1 MYYILVCL
9 SKVFQRTIF
18 SFKLPFQRESV
29 CKGKAFFR
37 NLQFFSKV
45 FFEKIFGRFSEGV
58 RLILSRSLA
67 HPQGKIL
74 GAAFGTLSRSL
85 SSSSLSSS
93 AALPLESG
101 CKGTDFFRFRNFY
114 CILFCRIFSGFLP
127 NSLIYFMLYSIFFI
141 VVRKRMWN
149 DLHYI
154 IRAGEYVCAR
164 KEKGMVLTEMKGF
177 SGTYSAFKKT
187 QVHLI

>member
-1 MYYILVCL
+1 MSRIIDGCLPFILYIIYYIQDYFLYYILVCL
-9 SKVFQRTIF
+9 SKVFQRTVF
-18 SFKLPFQRESV
+18 SFVLPFQRESV

-37 NLQFFSKV
+37 NLQIFSKV

-74 GAAFGTLSRSL
+74 GAAVSTISRSL
-85 SSSSLSSS
+85 SSASLSSS

-114 CILFCRIFSGFLP
+114 TILFCRNFSG
-127 NSLIYFMLYSIFFI
+127 S
-141 VVRKRMWN
+141 
-149 DLHYI
+149 
-154 IRAGEYVCAR
+154 C
-164 KEKGMVLTEMKGF
+164 LTR
-177 SGTYSAFKKT
+177 
-187 QVHLI
+187 

>member
-1 MYYILVCL
+1 MFPRVIDGCLPFIPYTHYIQDYFLYYILVCL

-18 SFKLPFQRESV
+18 SFVLPFQRESV

-37 NLQFFSKV
+37 NLQIFSKV

-74 GAAFGTLSRSL
+74 GAAISTLSRSL
-85 SSSSLSSS
+85 SSASLSSS

-114 CILFCRIFSGFLP
+114 TILFCNIFSG
-127 NSLIYFMLYSIFFI
+127 S
-141 VVRKRMWN
+141 
-149 DLHYI
+149 
-154 IRAGEYVCAR
+154 C
-164 KEKGMVLTEMKGF
+164 LT
-177 SGTYSAFKKT
+177 
-187 QVHLI
+187 H

>member
-9 SKVFQRTIF
+9 SKVFQRTVF

-29 CKGKAFFR
+29 CKGKAFFH
-37 NLQFFSKV
+37 NLQIFSKV

-74 GAAFGTLSRSL
+74 GAAVSTISRSL
-85 SSSSLSSS
+85 SSASLSSS

-101 CKGTDFFRFRNFY
+101 CKGTDFFLSCNFY
-114 CILFCRIFSGFLP
+114 TILFCRIFSGSCLTRWFTLCYKAYFLLQYENGCEIP
-127 NSLIYFMLYSIFFI
+127 
-141 VVRKRMWN
+141 
-149 DLHYI
+149 YI
-154 IRAGEYVCAR
+154 I
-164 KEKGMVLTEMKGF
+164 
-177 SGTYSAFKKT
+177 
-187 QVHLI
+187 